1 MEKTKLEMEFLDN
14 LGKKFVLSIDN
25 PRADLS
31 PQEVKTAMEGILAH
45 NVFQSQA
52 GDLSL
57 INDARVVTTRVD
69 KLEI

>member
-14 LGKKFVLSIDN
+14 LGKKFVLSIDS
-25 PRADLS
+25 PRADLT
-31 PQEVKTAMEGILAH
+31 PLEVKDAMDTILTN

-52 GDLSL
+52 GDLTIVS
-57 INDARVVTTRVD
+57 DARVVTTTID